1 MAPTATG
8 TPRWPVLASL
18 ASGVLAAHLLLLAGG
33 LPFTAGIG
41 SGQETPPDANPAAA
55 DAVTAAPGASDLEP
69 PLRVAAL
76 TVSAV
81 RWIVPATPVTAPP
94 APPSPPSVETP
105 PQAAAPG
112 VAEPPAVPLA
122 PAPAKVNDD
131 PTTERLAAAPVPD
144 TTAPTEAAT
153 PAPAEEADSDPSPV
167 DDTLIASADTGPN
180 RTAAVTRSLPSAQVP
195 PSTRLAYEIRGKA
208 KGLGYSADAQLQ
220 WQIEGSRYTAEMEI
234 SAFLLGNRVQSS
246 RGSIGPQ
253 GLMPQRFGDRR
264 RGSEKAAHFDH
275 VRQLIRF
282 SNNAPDAAL
291 QPGAQDRLSV
301 FLQLGSLLQARPQAY
316 LEGAEIAL
324 QVAGTGDAEIW
335 RFEVG
340 QLQTLNLPAGPLAAR
355 RLLREPRRDYDSTV
369 EVWLAPSLQHL
380 PVRIRVT
387 EHDGAFADQLLRQL
401 PPSVR

>member
-1 MAPTATG
+1 MAPTATE
-8 TPRWPVLASL
+8 TPRWPVLAAL
-18 ASGVLAAHLLLLAGG
+18 ACGVLAAHLLLLAGG
-33 LPFTAGIG
+33 LPLTAGIG
-41 SGQETPPDANPAAA
+41 SSRETPPDANPAAA
-55 DAVTAAPGASDLEP
+55 DAVTATPGASGLEP

-76 TVSAV
+76 NVSTV
-81 RWIVPATPVTAPP
+81 RWIVPATTVTAPP
-94 APPSPPSVETP
+94 APLPTSNVETP
-105 PQAAAPG
+105 HQAPAPG
-112 VAEPPAVPLA
+112 VAEPPAAPLA
-122 PAPAKVNDD
+122 PAPARVNED
-131 PTTERLAAAPVPD
+131 PAPEKRAAAPVPD
-144 TTAPTEAAT
+144 TAASTEAASPPT
-153 PAPAEEADSDPSPV
+153 DEEPDRDPPPV
-167 DDTLIASADTGPN
+167 DDALIAAADTGPG
-180 RTAAVTRSLPSAQVP
+180 RPAASARSWPPVQVP
-195 PSTRLAYEIRGKA
+195 TSTRLAYDIRGKA

-220 WQIEGSRYTAEMEI
+220 WQIEGSRYSAEMEI

-253 GLMPQRFGDRR
+253 GLVPQRFGDSR

-275 VRQLIRF
+275 ARQLIRF

-301 FLQLGSLLQARPQAY
+301 FLQLGAMLQARPQAY
-316 LEGAEIAL
+316 LEGAQIAL
-324 QVAGTGDAEIW
+324 QVAGTGDAELW

-340 QLQTLNLPAGPLAAR
+340 PLQTLNLPAGPLAAR

-401 PPSVR
+401 PPPVR